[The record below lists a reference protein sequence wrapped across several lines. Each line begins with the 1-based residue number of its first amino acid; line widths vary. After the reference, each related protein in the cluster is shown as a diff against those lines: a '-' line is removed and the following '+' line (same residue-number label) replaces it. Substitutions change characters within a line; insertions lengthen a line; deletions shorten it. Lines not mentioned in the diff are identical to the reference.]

1 MPAVTLPHVRYGL
14 SVRLM
19 AVCCTFRRPS
29 MCCPVHRQCMR
40 NELLDLTTIIPVT
53 ACHQRNYVEI
63 YSRYM

>member
-29 MCCPVHRQCMR
+29 SSTRKVRGGMHYQ
-40 NELLDLTTIIPVT
+40 
-53 ACHQRNYVEI
+53 
-63 YSRYM
+63 